1 MGGGTFTRHA
11 WAEYSAT
18 TSSLNREQAFAQRRI
33 HSDFDPKNISLRESR
48 DSIEHPVSNAIIL
61 GLDVTGSMGMIA
73 DHIAKVGLGE
83 LVLGLLETNPVSDPQ
98 IAIAGIGDS
107 YCDKAP
113 FQVTQFES
121 DIRIGQQLRNLWL
134 EGGGGGN
141 HFESYDLAWYFAANH
156 TVTDCFEKRGKKG
169 YLFTFG
175 DEMVPS
181 APTPEH
187 IRSIFGTSPQSTLTT
202 EQLYADASEKWNVF
216 HIMVEQGNY
225 ARTNKEKV
233 ATAWRNL
240 MGYHAIRLSNY
251 EQLSQVVLATIRV
264 AEGED
269 PDQVIASEQIPAVR
283 ETVRHAI
290 KD

>member
-11 WAEYSAT
+11 WTDYSAT
-18 TSSLNREQAFAQRRI
+18 TRSLNREQTFAQRRI

-83 LVLGLLETNPVSDPQ
+83 LVLGLLETKPVQDPQ

-156 TVTDCFEKRGKKG
+156 TVTDCYEKRGKKG

-187 IRSIFGTSPQSTLTT
+187 IRNIFGTSPQSALTT
-202 EQLYADASEKWNVF
+202 EQLYADASEKWNIF

-240 MGYHAIRLSNY
+240 IGYHAIRLSNY
-251 EQLSQVVLATIRV
+251 EHLSQVVLATIRV

-269 PDQVIASEQIPAVR
+269 PDQVIASEQIPDVR